1 MKQEKESK
9 GKNID
14 HSSAKPHPK
23 HDKNLKSKLAWT
35 FVFIIIAGLTIW
47 SIVAQEGFSFKGFT
61 QFLKESD
68 PLWLAAAFA
77 SMLGFIIFEGMALL
91 SIVKYFGHKK
101 SILHGAI
108 YASGDIYFSAIT
120 PSATGGQP
128 ASAYFMMKDK
138 IPGTMVT
145 VALVVNIIMYT
156 FAILIIGVIS
166 VLMRPGIFFG
176 FSISIELPRVLSCC
190 GISFFFF
197 FQPFTKY
204 FGFTKKHTE
213 RSP

>member
-1 MKQEKESK
+1 MKPEKESK

-14 HSSAKPHPK
+14 HSSVKPHPR
-23 HDKNLKSKLAWT
+23 HNKNLKSKLAWT

-47 SIVAQEGFSFKGFT
+47 SIVAQEGFSLKGFT
-61 QFLKESD
+61 QFLKEAD
-68 PLWLAAAFA
+68 PGWIAAAFV

-91 SIVKYFGHKK
+91 SIVKYFGYKK
-101 SILHGAI
+101 SIAHGAI

-138 IPGTMVT
+138 IPGTVVT

-156 FAILIIGVIS
+156 FAILTIGVIS

-176 FSISIELPRVLSCC
+176 FSIFSKVLMV
-190 GISFFFF
+190 G
-197 FQPFTKY
+197 
-204 FGFTKKHTE
+204 
-213 RSP
+213 